1 MTEPVD
7 HGRSTSADHSQLSQ
21 LYRVE
26 TFLNFEPQEAKSL
39 SPELLAFIR
48 EQGEVNA
55 ASPFTLPAKFLT
67 NARMP
72 RLYKSFL

>member
-7 HGRSTSADHSQLSQ
+7 HGHSADHSQLS

-67 NARMP
+67 KARMP